1 VILVAVGRGRA
12 SDGGAGAIEAIEA
25 AGGIGRAKIVVLCDV
40 RTPFEDAPK
49 VFGPQKGADGALIG
63 KLEARLDELA
73 QQLPRDPRGV
83 PMTGAAGG
91 LAGGL
96 WAFCGAEL
104 VEGAPYILDAV
115 KLDERLAAAD
125 AVVSGEGRL
134 DDQTLTGKAIAELA
148 RRCRAAGRPL
158 HVVAGSRTLGDD
170 DVAALGLASVQE
182 ATTLEELRAAGRA
195 LAEAVGNHA
204 GHEKE
209 SA

>member
-1 VILVAVGRGRA
+1 
-12 SDGGAGAIEAIEA
+12 
-25 AGGIGRAKIVVLCDV
+25 
-40 RTPFEDAPK
+40 
-49 VFGPQKGADGALIG
+49 
-63 KLEARLDELA
+63 
-73 QQLPRDPRGV
+73 
-83 PMTGAAGG
+83 MTGAAGG

-96 WAFCGAEL
+96 WAFCRAEL